1 MSISKDEL
9 EALRIE
15 ARNFGIDLSQV
26 PIVGGS
32 YFGDWDSIFSGRGM
46 EMTEIRE
53 FKPGDSIENIDP
65 ILSAKKRK
73 PMVVDR
79 VETRELRALVVYD
92 FSRSMFL
99 RDKIRSS
106 FAAASIVVFSTLN
119 QSIATGLWGLA
130 GNYEIV
136 QQLGVGS
143 DQYRRAIS
151 LMEDVICDFK
161 KSRTK
166 RLSLSYWQEA
176 LPIGSFIFIISDF
189 LGDDSFFTRLLDSY
203 FQDYIV
209 VPIVVQDELEYTF
222 PDIAQRGRELV
233 FTDVSTGAHSG
244 ISLGRKNIGRIRAEH
259 EERFSR
265 LRARLESKALRFA
278 HVSEFDFSKIRKE
291 LQGVLSK
298 PYVR

>member
-1 MSISKDEL
+1 M
-9 EALRIE
+9 
-15 ARNFGIDLSQV
+15 
-26 PIVGGS
+26 
-32 YFGDWDSIFSGRGM
+32 
-46 EMTEIRE
+46 
-53 FKPGDSIENIDP
+53 
-65 ILSAKKRK
+65 
-73 PMVVDR
+73 
-79 VETRELRALVVYD
+79 
-92 FSRSMFL
+92 
-99 RDKIRSS
+99 
-106 FAAASIVVFSTLN
+106 
-119 QSIATGLWGLA
+119 
-130 GNYEIV
+130 
-136 QQLGVGS
+136 
-143 DQYRRAIS
+143 
-151 LMEDVICDFK
+151 
-161 KSRTK
+161 
-166 RLSLSYWQEA
+166 
-176 LPIGSFIFIISDF
+176 
-189 LGDDSFFTRLLDSY
+189 GDDSFFTRLLDSY